1 MVPTADMTRLPLSN
15 APVLRSTDA
24 DEFRTF
30 MARHGRTVDMR
41 DGRRNRAFIA
51 NAVYLPNV
59 YVGAVAYGLPIDVR
73 ASADRPDY
81 ALQFRLCGDLATV
94 TGKTSFTCDAERAAI
109 GSPGIDQ
116 ALVSSADCVRLPVS
130 ISQDAMTRQLAALL
144 GTAVATPVVFD
155 PTLDLAHGSGRS
167 IASGVGWAIAQLERD
182 GALMAN
188 PLFVAQFEQFIM
200 TSLLLGQPSNYRVLL
215 ESSAKSIA
223 PRDVKRVIDYI
234 EAHADLPLTVADL
247 VAVAGVSGRTL
258 FQHFRDF
265 KGMSPI
271 AYLRKVRFKRA
282 RDELLHAEG
291 DLRVTDA
298 ATKWGFAHLGRF
310 SIGYRRL
317 FGESPSQTLR
327 AAGRSASARRLPS

>member
-1 MVPTADMTRLPLSN
+1 MIPTADMNRLPLSN

-24 DEFRTF
+24 DEFLTF

-41 DGRRNRAFIA
+41 NDRRGRAFIA

-59 YVGAVAYGLPIDVR
+59 YVGAVAYGLPLDVH

-81 ALQFRLCGDLATV
+81 ALQFRLAGELAAV
-94 TGKTSFTCDAERAAI
+94 TGKTSFACGPERAAI
-109 GSPGIDQ
+109 GSPGVDQ

-130 ISQDAMTRQLAALL
+130 ISQAAMTRQLAALL
-144 GTAVATPVVFD
+144 GTAVTTPVVFD
-155 PTLDLAHGSGRS
+155 PTLDLDRGSGRS

-182 GALMAN
+182 GSLMAN
-188 PLFVAQFEQFIM
+188 PLFVSQFEQFIM
-200 TSLLLGQPSNYRVLL
+200 TNLLFGQPSNYRALL
-215 ESSAKSIA
+215 EASTKLIA

-265 KGMSPI
+265 KGMSPM
-271 AYLRKVRFKRA
+271 AYLRKVRFERA
-282 RDELLHAEG
+282 RAELLSAEG

-327 AAGRSASARRLPS
+327 AAGGFQSARRRLS

>member
-1 MVPTADMTRLPLSN
+1 MAPTADINRLPLSN

-30 MARHGRTVDMR
+30 MARHSRTVDMP
-41 DGRRNRAFIA
+41 DGRRDRAFLA

-59 YVGAVAYGLPIDVR
+59 YVGAVAYGRPVDIR
-73 ASADRPDY
+73 ASEDRPDY
-81 ALQFRLCGDLATV
+81 AIQFRLDGELAAV
-94 TGKTSFTCDAERAAI
+94 TGRVSFACSAERAAI

-116 ALVSSADCVRLPVS
+116 ALFSSADCVRLPVS
-130 ISQDAMTRQLAALL
+130 ISQDAMTRQLTALL

-155 PTLDLAHGSGRS
+155 PTLDLDRGSGRS

-182 GALMAN
+182 GSLMAN
-188 PLFVAQFEQFIM
+188 PLFVSQFEQFIM

-215 ESSAKSIA
+215 ERSARLIA

-234 EAHADLPLTVADL
+234 EAHAELPLAVADL

-265 KGMSPI
+265 KDMSPM
-271 AYLRKVRFKRA
+271 AYLRKVRFERV
-282 RDELLHAEG
+282 RDELLRADG

-327 AAGRSASARRLPS
+327 GAGGSRSARRLLS